1 MEVNIKDVV
10 VPGDVAVEIMKSSEK
25 ERVILGP
32 GLRRDCDRV
41 LVTKAGVLKRRKP
54 AIFYVDSYQ
63 KRYVPNRGE
72 NVVGIVTQ
80 KAGDIYRVDIGAGE
94 LASLSYLAFEGA
106 TKKNRPD
113 IVVGDVIFAKLLV
126 ASKGMEPE
134 LICVDS
140 HGKKGKLGVLSPDGM
155 LFDCSLSLARKLLHP
170 SCQLLTLLAKE
181 QAYEIAIGMNG
192 KIWMKARSVHETIAA
207 CNAILAAENTP
218 PAEMPALCSSIAR
231 NLLRIS

>member
-63 KRYVPNRGE
+63 K
-72 NVVGIVTQ
+72 
-80 KAGDIYRVDIGAGE
+80 RVDIGAGE

-207 CNAILAAENTP
+207 CHAILAAENTP

>member
-10 VPGDVAVEIMKSSEK
+10 VPGDVAAEIMKSSEK

-63 KRYVPNRGE
+63 K
-72 NVVGIVTQ
+72 
-80 KAGDIYRVDIGAGE
+80 RVDIGAGE

-218 PAEMPALCSSIAR
+218 PTEMPALCSSIAR